1 MILSSEHPPA
11 GDSQGC
17 VAMYEEGVDRNP
29 SQQHRLQDG
38 APSIPTC
45 AIVEGDTPVIPQHG
59 PDSHTRLRRVT
70 QCQEGIPSSLPGCC
84 VKRILRIPIADMH
97 GSMELTVLKRGGS
110 VFRGFKLFFRAFATV
125 QNFQV
130 SLAGKI
136 QPDFGWPKNDCQAI
150 GRKFPMLQ
158 TLTPVILMTKLQS
171 LDNNTIHYYEGSCL
185 A

>member
-1 MILSSEHPPA
+1 
-11 GDSQGC
+11 
-17 VAMYEEGVDRNP
+17 MYEEGVDRNP

-110 VFRGFKLFFRAFATV
+110 VFRGFKLFSEPLRPCETFKCLWRAKSSQIFDWPEKSSRILIGPKMTARP
-125 QNFQV
+125 
-130 SLAGKI
+130 LAE
-136 QPDFGWPKNDCQAI
+136 
-150 GRKFPMLQ
+150 KFPM
-158 TLTPVILMTKLQS
+158 PSKL
-171 LDNNTIHYYEGSCL
+171 
-185 A
+185 